1 MCFKV
6 YQFNFKLIM
15 KESFKT
21 SKVAKNELK
30 HTIAFKNKNWV
41 LVLGF
46 ITSTMSEE
54 LWLQLKPHTYKIFV
68 AF

>member
-1 MCFKV
+1 
-6 YQFNFKLIM
+6 M